1 MAPVSPLTSVRA
13 LFHCFATEES
23 DDGKSQTVRLRP
35 AYAEENKSFAAATP
49 WGDMTMGISNPDAIG
64 FFETG
69 KSYFL
74 DFTPQVES
82 SLERAASILKEEPA
96 PDVPLAPEVNKSPVE
111 VDELLG
117 DPAPADDKVSLPVAE
132 EPAAPAVGGGAPVA
146 AVASAAAGV
155 AVANPETEQAA
166 VVTATEQPAEASIE
180 PEPVEDTPEEKAAK
194 DAAAAAVKT
203 AGDA

>member
-23 DDGKSQTVRLRP
+23 QDGKSQTVRLRP

-82 SLERAASILKEEPA
+82 SLERAAAILKEEPA
-96 PDVPLAPEVNKSPVE
+96 PEVPLAPEVA
-111 VDELLG
+111 VDDLLT

-132 EPAAPAVGGGAPVA
+132 EPAAEEVGGGAPVA